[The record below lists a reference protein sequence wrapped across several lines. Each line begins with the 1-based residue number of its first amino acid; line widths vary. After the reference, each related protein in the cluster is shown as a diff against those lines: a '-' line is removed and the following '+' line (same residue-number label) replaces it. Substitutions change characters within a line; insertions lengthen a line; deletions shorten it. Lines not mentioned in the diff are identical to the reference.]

1 MLSSSRLLLRSA
13 AATIRL
19 SASSNVPASVLSR
32 VGMNLHRREN
42 HPLCIVKERLSGW
55 LQSSAYD
62 REHSSSFALF
72 DQLAPVVSV
81 TQNFDELLTPA
92 DHVSR
97 SRNDTY
103 YTDEQHVLR
112 CHMTAHQGEL
122 LRAGHQ
128 RFLMAGDVYRC
139 DTVDATHYPVFH
151 QLDGVRLFPRAAVG
165 LQPAAHVVADMKRAL
180 EGMIGALFG
189 QVRMRWV
196 DAYFPFTEPSFEL
209 EIWYR
214 DQWLEVLGCGMMRQQ
229 IIDTHTAALPRA
241 EQRDCVGW
249 AFGIGLERI
258 AMALYQVPDIRLFWS
273 EDARFLRQFANHRQQ
288 PNITFK
294 PYSKYP
300 AVWHDVSFWTGASFH
315 VNQMHELVRD
325 IAGDLIEDV
334 KQTDAFVHPRTQ
346 RASST
351 FRLTFRHM
359 DRSLTNAEIDE
370 RMDEIRRRLKERL
383 GVELREASAS
393 ATKAR

>member
-1 MLSSSRLLLRSA
+1 MA
-13 AATIRL
+13 
-19 SASSNVPASVLSR
+19 R
-32 VGMNLHRREN
+32 VGTELHRRDS
-42 HPLCIVKERLSGW
+42 HPLCIVKERMTGW
-55 LQSSAYD
+55 LQSPAYD
-62 REHSSSFALF
+62 AKAVNSFRLF
-72 DQLAPVVSV
+72 DQLPPVVTV
-81 TQNFDELLTPA
+81 QQNFDELLTPL

-103 YTDEQHVLR
+103 YVDDANTQVLR

-122 LRAGHQ
+122 LRAGHR

-151 QLDGVRLFPRAAVG
+151 QLDGVRLFDRAQEPHSVE
-165 LQPAAHVVADMKRAL
+165 HVVADMKRAL
-180 EGMIGALFG
+180 EGMIGAIFG
-189 QVRMRWV
+189 QVQMRWV

-229 IIDTHTAALPRA
+229 IIDAHSPHSA
-241 EQRDCVGW
+241 VGW

-258 AMALYQVPDIRLFWS
+258 AMALYQVPDIRVFWS
-273 EDARFLRQFANHRQQ
+273 EDARFLRQFAAHRQQ

-294 PYSKYP
+294 PYSKFP
-300 AVWHDVSFWTGASFH
+300 PVWHDVSMWTGDNFH
-315 VNQMHELVRD
+315 VNQMHQLVRD
-325 IAGDLIEDV
+325 VAGDLIEDV
-334 KQTDAFVHPRTQ
+334 KQTDSFTHPRTG
-346 RASST
+346 RTSNT

-370 RMDEIRRRLKERL
+370 RMNEIRRRLTAEL
-383 GVELREASAS
+383 GVELREA
-393 ATKAR
+393 KQQQPAR